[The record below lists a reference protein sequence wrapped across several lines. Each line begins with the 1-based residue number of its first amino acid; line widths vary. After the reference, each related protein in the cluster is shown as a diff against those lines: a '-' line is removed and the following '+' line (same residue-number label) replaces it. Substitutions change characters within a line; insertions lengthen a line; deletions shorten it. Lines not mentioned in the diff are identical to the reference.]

1 MHQSSFVWAFSL
13 GHVEGVVIRIQLQ
26 EIVFMYY
33 MRRLISITV
42 IEWVFEKGILFQLSS
57 LEVF

>member
-1 MHQSSFVWAFSL
+1 MHQGGFVWAFPL
-13 GHVEGVVIRIQLQ
+13 RHVEGVVIRIQIQ

-33 MRRLISITV
+33 MRRLISVSV

>member
-1 MHQSSFVWAFSL
+1 MHQSSFVWAFPL

-33 MRRLISITV
+33 VRRLISITV